1 MAGTDTHSG
10 DSGLTGAGTGSEQV
24 RNKLVKWVF
33 FACAFL
39 SVLTT
44 VAIIVVLAR
53 GAWTFFSEV
62 SIVSFYTSTDWGP
75 QQNPARFGVLSL
87 VYGTLMITVGSALV
101 ALPVGTATA
110 IYLSEYADERVRS
123 VVKPTL
129 EILAGVPTIVYGF
142 FALSFITPVIQR
154 FFPETGTFN
163 AASASIV
170 VGIMII
176 PMVSSLSED
185 AMSAV
190 PDELRNAG
198 YGLGATKFEVS
209 TDIVVPSAVSG
220 ILASYILA
228 VSRAIGETMAVVLA
242 AGLTPQITANPLDP
256 VQTMTSYMVQVG
268 TGDVSVGSIGYQ
280 SLFAVGITLFVMTF
294 AMNVLSLAI
303 RSRYREEYQ

>member
-1 MAGTDTHSG
+1 MDTYSG
-10 DSGLTGAGTGSEQV
+10 DSGLTGAGTGGEQI

-44 VAIIVVLAR
+44 VAIIVVLFR

-62 SIVSFYTSTDWGP
+62 SIVSFYTSADWAP

-110 IYLSEYADERVRS
+110 IYLSEYADERIRS

-154 FFPETGTFN
+154 VFPETGTFN

-268 TGDVSVGSIGYQ
+268 TGDVSVGSVGYQ